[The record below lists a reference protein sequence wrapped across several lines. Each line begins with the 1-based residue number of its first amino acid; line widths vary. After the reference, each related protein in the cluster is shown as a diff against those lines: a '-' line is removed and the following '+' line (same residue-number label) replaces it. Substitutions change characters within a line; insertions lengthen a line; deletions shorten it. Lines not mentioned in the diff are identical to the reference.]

1 MIGPGLMVLTRMP
14 RGVSSLAIVRPNERS
29 AALVEP

>member
-1 MIGPGLMVLTRMP
+1 MIGPGLMVLTRIP
-14 RGVSSLAIVRPNERS
+14 RGVSSLAIVRPNDRS

>member
-1 MIGPGLMVLTRMP
+1 MIGPGLMVLTRMR